1 MILLNK
7 IIRNREK
14 ERDEIKMK
22 IYKYL
27 KGILKKYRTYSGND
41 IDYENAKIILKN
53 VQDAVLIDVRSP
65 QEYKEE
71 HLENSINIPL
81 YDITKNIDNV
91 IQNKETTIIV
101 CCQSGN
107 RSKKAIEILSKRGYK
122 NLYNIVGGIDNI

>member
-14 ERDEIKMK
+14 EGDEIKMK
-22 IYKYL
+22 IYKYV
-27 KGILKKYRTYSGND
+27 KEILKKYRTYSGND

-53 VQDAVLIDVRSP
+53 AQDAVLLDVRSP

-81 YDITKNIDNV
+81 YDITKKIDNV
-91 IQNKETTIIV
+91 ILNKETTIIV
-101 CCQSGN
+101 YCQSGN
-107 RSKKAIEILSKRGYK
+107 RSKKAIEILSKKGYK
-122 NLYNIVGGIDNI
+122 NLYNIIGGMDNI

>member
-1 MILLNK
+1 
-7 IIRNREK
+7 
-14 ERDEIKMK
+14 MK